1 MELKKKR
8 IALLVEDRY
17 QILELWYPLLR
28 MREAGATVTL
38 VGRERGRM
46 HVSGQGY
53 EVKADIAAA
62 EARPQDFDA
71 IIIPGGYAPDLMRR
85 NPAMVQLVS
94 EAYHKGKV
102 VAAICHAGWMLISAG
117 IAQGKQLTSYYS
129 IKDDM
134 VNAGAI
140 WQDKPVVRDHNL
152 ITSRQPEDLPQFC
165 QEIIAVLN
173 ETK

>member
-8 IALLVEDRY
+8 IALLAEDRY
-17 QILELWYPLLR
+17 QVLELWYPLLR
-28 MREAGATVTL
+28 LKEAGATVTI
-38 VGRERGRM
+38 VGRQRGKI
-46 HVSGQGY
+46 HVSGQGL
-53 EVKADIAAA
+53 EVKADIGAN

-71 IIIPGGYAPDLMRR
+71 VIIPGGYAPDLMRR
-85 NPAMVQLVS
+85 NPAMVQFVA

-102 VAAICHAGWMLISAG
+102 VAAICHAGWMLVSAG
-117 IAQGKQLTSYYS
+117 IAQGKQLTSYHS

-152 ITSRQPEDLPQFC
+152 ITSRQPEDLPYFC
-165 QEIIAVLN
+165 QEIIAALTEV
-173 ETK
+173 K